1 MKPLLNIQP
10 MLVVLVILIL
20 LVVYVISV
28 YNTLVKGRLKVE
40 EAFSTMD
47 VQMKKRYD
55 LIPNVVNTVKGY
67 ASHEKD
73 TLEAVIKAR
82 NTALAAPTPQEQLE
96 AEGDLNRVMSRLL
109 MLQES
114 YPELKANENFLQ
126 LQNQLGDIEKEIAQA
141 RKFYNATVRRYNN
154 DVLVFPKVII
164 ANMFGFE
171 KAPMFEITD
180 EAQREPVTVSFD

>member
-20 LVVYVISV
+20 LVVYVIGV